1 MQQRSAS
8 STNNL
13 SSQLPFG
20 PKTLVFGA
28 TALIAYGL
36 TRRSKAGT
44 ALAAAGGLLAYK
56 AAQTSSSNKAETHAV
71 FLVNASPEEAYNLW
85 RNLAGLPR
93 FMVHLKSVR
102 ELDNRRSEWTA
113 VGPGQ
118 REIRWSAEIT
128 EDTPNRRIAWRSL
141 PNSDVQ
147 TSGSVDFRHD
157 PQGRGTFV
165 GVNVQY
171 GVPGGPLTSGLA
183 ALFGK
188 NPEFVVR
195 EDVRRFKQLL
205 ETGEVPTTRGQTHGP
220 RGIHG
225 HMEQVMFREKNNLA
239 TPQAA
244 PAYSRTM

>member
-1 MQQRSAS
+1 MQQSSAPH
-8 STNNL
+8 NRP

-20 PKTLVFGA
+20 PKTLVIGA

-36 TRRSKAGT
+36 TRRSKTGT

-56 AAQTSSSNKAETHAV
+56 ATQAPSTQADTHAV
-71 FLVNASPEEAYNLW
+71 FLVNASPEQAYKLW
-85 RNLAGLPR
+85 RDFAGLPR

-102 ELDNRRSEWTA
+102 ELDSRRSEWTA
-113 VGPGQ
+113 IGPAQ
-118 REIRWSAEIT
+118 REVRWNAEIT
-128 EDTPNRRIAWRSL
+128 DDTANQRIAWRSL

-147 TSGSVDFRHD
+147 TSGSVDFRPD

-165 GVNVQY
+165 SAHVQY
-171 GVPGGPLTSGLA
+171 GLPGGSLTSGLA

-205 ETGEVPTTRGQTHGP
+205 ETGEVPTSRGQTHGP

-225 HMEQVMFREKNNLA
+225 HTAQTLLREKVNLPD
-239 TPQAA
+239 PQVAQ
-244 PAYSRTM
+244 AYSRSA

>member
-1 MQQRSAS
+1 MQQSSAS
-8 STNNL
+8 SNNL
-13 SSQLPFG
+13 SHQLPFG
-20 PKTLVFGA
+20 PKTMVFGA

-56 AAQTSSSNKAETHAV
+56 AVRAPSSTKAETHAV
-71 FLVNASPEEAYNLW
+71 FLVNASPEQAYTLW
-85 RNLAGLPR
+85 RDFQGLPR

-102 ELDNRRSEWTA
+102 EVDDWRSEWVA
-113 VGPGQ
+113 LGPGQ
-118 REIRWSAEIT
+118 REIRWNAEIT
-128 EDTPNRRIAWRSL
+128 EDTPVQRIAWRSL
-141 PNSDVQ
+141 PDSDVQ
-147 TSGSVDFRHD
+147 TSGSVEFRAD

-165 GVNVQY
+165 TANVHY
-171 GVPGGPLTSGLA
+171 GLPGGPLTYGFA

-195 EDVRRFKQLL
+195 EDLRRFKRLL

-225 HMEQVMFREKNNLA
+225 HMEQALFREKTNLA
-239 TPQAA
+239 EPQVARV
-244 PAYSRTM
+244 YSRSV

>member
-1 MQQRSAS
+1 MQQS
-8 STNNL
+8 STPT
-13 SSQLPFG
+13 SSFSRQLPFG
-20 PKTLVFGA
+20 PKTIVLGA
-28 TALIAYGL
+28 TALVAYGL

-56 AAQTSSSNKAETHAV
+56 AVQNTQSTADTHAV
-71 FLVNASPEEAYNLW
+71 FLVNASPEQAYNLW
-85 RNLAGLPR
+85 RDFAGLPR

-102 ELDNRRSEWTA
+102 ELGNGRSEWVA
-113 VGPGQ
+113 FGPGR
-118 REIRWSAEIT
+118 REIRWNAETT

-141 PNSDVQ
+141 PDSDVHI
-147 TSGSVDFRHD
+147 SGSVDFRPD

-165 GVNVQY
+165 DVRVQY
-171 GVPGGPLTSGLA
+171 GVPGGALSSGIA

-220 RGIHG
+220 RGVHG
-225 HMEQVMFREKNNLA
+225 HVEQMLFREKTNLPE
-239 TPQAA
+239 PQIAQPRSAA
-244 PAYSRTM
+244 

>member
-1 MQQRSAS
+1 MQQS
-8 STNNL
+8 SPSSNHL
-13 SSQLPFG
+13 SRQLPFG

-56 AAQTSSSNKAETHAV
+56 AAQAPSTKADSHAV

-85 RNLAGLPR
+85 RNFAGLPR

-102 ELDNRRSEWTA
+102 ELDDRRSEWVA
-113 VGPGQ
+113 LGPGQ
-118 REIRWSAEIT
+118 REIRWNAEIM
-128 EDTPNRRIAWRSL
+128 EDTPNQRIAWRSL

-147 TSGSVDFRHD
+147 TSGSVDFRPD

-165 GVNVQY
+165 SVNVQY
-171 GVPGGPLTSGLA
+171 GVPGGSLTSGLA

-195 EDVRRFKQLL
+195 EDVRHFKQLL
-205 ETGEVPTTRGQTHGP
+205 ETGEVPTTLGQTHGP

-225 HMEQVMFREKNNLA
+225 HTEQVLFREKTNLPD
-239 TPQAA
+239 PQVA
-244 PAYSRTM
+244 PSYSRSA

>member
-1 MQQRSAS
+1 MQQSSAFPNNS
-8 STNNL
+8 SH
-13 SSQLPFG
+13 QLPFG

-36 TRRSKAGT
+36 TRRSKTGT

-56 AAQTSSSNKAETHAV
+56 ATQASASGQADTHAV
-71 FLVNASPEEAYNLW
+71 FLVNASPEQAYKLW
-85 RNLAGLPR
+85 RNFAGLPR

-102 ELDNRRSEWTA
+102 ELDGRRSEWVA
-113 VGPGQ
+113 LGPGQ
-118 REIRWSAEIT
+118 REIRWNAEIT
-128 EDTPNRRIAWRSL
+128 EDKANQRIAWRSL
-141 PNSDVQ
+141 PDSDVQ
-147 TSGSVDFRHD
+147 TSGSVDFRPD

-165 GVNVQY
+165 SANVQY
-171 GVPGGPLTSGLA
+171 GLPGGPLTASVA

-220 RGIHG
+220 RGVHG
-225 HMEQVMFREKNNLA
+225 QTAQVLLREKANLPD
-239 TPQAA
+239 PQVA
-244 PAYSRTM
+244 PAYSRSA